1 MLLAAAGD
9 GGADL
14 LRQPAARYEFH
25 VSDVRAGRQ
34 SARVVPRPCRLPL
47 DRLPVLLVAVFA
59 LMDVPIMLKK
69 RKEDK
74 LLSAVK

>member
-47 DRLPVLLVAVFA
+47 DRLPRAARGGVRADGRA
-59 LMDVPIMLKK
+59 IMLKK

>member
-1 MLLAAAGD
+1 MWPNSCLPAAGD

-47 DRLPVLLVAVFA
+47 DRLPRAARGGVRADGRA
-59 LMDVPIMLKK
+59 NHAQKAE
-69 RKEDK
+69 RG
-74 LLSAVK
+74 